1 MSTKSTI
8 LLTKNEHWYHDMHD
22 DMIHIQLHLESFLP
36 DTEFP
41 IADNVWEFKIRA
53 DSELGQKLK
62 KLIGKN
68 L

>member
-1 MSTKSTI
+1 
-8 LLTKNEHWYHDMHD
+8 MHD